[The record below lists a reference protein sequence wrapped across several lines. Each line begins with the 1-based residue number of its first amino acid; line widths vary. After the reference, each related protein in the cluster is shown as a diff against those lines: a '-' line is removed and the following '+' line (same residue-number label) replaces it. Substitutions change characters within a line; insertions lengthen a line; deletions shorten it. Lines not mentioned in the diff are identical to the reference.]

1 LLQSLQRGKN
11 APRRIV
17 QGKVQ
22 KLAAELAAELAELS
36 KQQSEALLAS
46 AYIRMSPQQSE
57 EYDKRRLRIGE
68 LSDLVSKY
76 KPK

>member
-1 LLQSLQRGKN
+1 MPNDEKSN
-11 APRRIV
+11 E
-17 QGKVQ
+17 KVQ
-22 KLAAELAAELAELS
+22 KLAADLAAELAELS

-46 AYIRMSPQQSE
+46 AYVRMSPQQSE

-68 LSDLVSKY
+68 LSDIVSKY

>member
-1 LLQSLQRGKN
+1 MPNDEKSN
-11 APRRIV
+11 E
-17 QGKVQ
+17 KVQ
-22 KLAAELAAELAELS
+22 KLAADLAAELAELS

-46 AYIRMSPQQSE
+46 AYVRMSPQQSE

>member
-1 LLQSLQRGKN
+1 MPNDEKSN
-11 APRRIV
+11 E
-17 QGKVQ
+17 KVQ
-22 KLAAELAAELAELS
+22 KLAADLAAELAELS

-46 AYIRMSPQQSE
+46 AYVRMSPQQSE

-76 KPK
+76 RPK